1 MNHELVKKKKREKI
15 LDPRN
20 TRKKKFRILGVIK
33 TKNFGPTKHPY
44 LKKFWTHEIIP
55 TRKKIGRTKY
65 PGEKI
70 SDPRNTQA
78 KKFWSHE
85 KKYELK

>member
-1 MNHELVKKKKREKI
+1 MRKKIGPTNNPQEKI
-15 LDPRN
+15 SDPRN
-20 TRKKKFRILGVIK
+20 NQD
-33 TKNFGPTKHPY
+33 KNFGPTKHPY

-65 PGEKI
+65 PEEKI